1 MTEYNTFCWSERY
14 NDDKSFQQKRYR
26 IFNKEYSKSA
36 YEKITSK
43 IKSIIP
49 NPNKLKL
56 SEFWKT
62 ITQDQIKSIMNI
74 EDLEFDVEGFECITG
89 IKVQKEL
96 SEVEKAIQLL
106 TEKGLLKDGKVL
118 L

>member
-1 MTEYNTFCWSERY
+1 MTEFNTFCWSENY

-26 IFNKEYSKSA
+26 IFNKEYSKDA
-36 YEKITSK
+36 YKNIVNA

-62 ITQDQIKSIMNI
+62 ITQDQIKKLMNI
-74 EDLEFDVEGFECITG
+74 KDLEFDVEGFEYITG

-96 SEVEKAIQLL
+96 TDVEKAIQLL
-106 TEKGLLKDGKVL
+106 TEKGMIKDGKILV
-118 L
+118 